1 MDVNTRLECLELRI
15 FSILTRFLSVGGG
28 APRHL
33 SSCGSYSA
41 HRHLQGSHYTFIQPA
56 SDEGLSILGWSQ
68 ALLSEL
74 INNRNLLSP
83 GLNM

>member
-15 FSILTRFLSVGGG
+15 FSILTRFLSVEGG

-33 SSCGSYSA
+33 SCGSYSA
-41 HRHLQGSHYTFIQPA
+41 HRHLQGSHYTFIQLP
-56 SDEGLSILGWSQ
+56 SDEGVSILGWSL

-74 INNRNLLSP
+74 IDNRNLLFL
-83 GLNM
+83 GLNK